1 MIYLYILLLLFF
13 HFLVLQRTLSE
24 IHKGCNSIILK
35 AQDNLSK
42 RAAVEEET

>member
-1 MIYLYILLLLFF
+1 MIYLSIFLLLFF
-13 HFLVLQRTLSE
+13 HFLVLQR
-24 IHKGCNSIILK
+24 IQKGCNSIILK